1 MRLETIPLIL
11 GVLIGL
17 VGIGLILDA
26 WLKDDIIIKKER
38 RRRPR
43 RERDRLGEA
52 LVGFGVLA
60 MAAAFMGRD
69 SWRYSTIAVIVGS
82 VLLLWGAKRSAAYMR
97 GALSR
102 REQNRQFAP
111 GARRLR

>member
-1 MRLETIPLIL
+1 MRLETIPL
-11 GVLIGL
+11 LIGAIIGL
-17 VGIGLILDA
+17 IGIGLILDA
-26 WLKDDIIIKKER
+26 WLKDDVVKTER

-43 RERDRLGEA
+43 GERDRIGEA

-69 SWRYSTIAVIVGS
+69 SWRYSTVAVIVGA
-82 VLLLWGAKRSAAYMR
+82 VLLVWGGKRSAAYLR

-102 REQNRQFAP
+102 RERARDFAP